1 MASPLTGALTHTQK
15 VRLLYKSCLKLHRG
29 LPLHLKAIGDTYVKD
44 EFRRHKKAEPAQ
56 VQIFMEAWAKYAIQL
71 TNQLGKRG
79 VHTAQPIGENMPAS
93 VLLESF
99 TDEQIAQL
107 YELHVEA
114 VKPIDAEKDPHL
126 AQK

>member
-1 MASPLTGALTHTQK
+1 M
-15 VRLLYKSCLKLHRG
+15 LLFR
-29 LPLHLKAIGDTYVKD
+29 D

-79 VHTAQPIGENMPAS
+79 VHTAQPIGEEWNQFWVEKEKHSFFSGENMPAS

-99 TDEQIAQL
+99 TDEQIAQ
-107 YELHVEA
+107 VE
-114 VKPIDAEKDPHL
+114 
-126 AQK
+126 